1 MLKEKQIESSREQIS
16 HRAKVSE
23 KQMQKINANQEE
35 IERKNSKI
43 NQLIHELNQQK
54 AATKDKE
61 KTIFKIV
68 SDINNI
74 A

>member
-1 MLKEKQIESSREQIS
+1 
-16 HRAKVSE
+16 
-23 KQMQKINANQEE
+23 MQKINANQEE

>member
-1 MLKEKQIESSREQIS
+1 MNLEKVFEN
-16 HRAKVSE
+16 
-23 KQMQKINANQEE
+23 QMQKINANQEE